1 MSRSE
6 DWVRLRHMLG
16 AAQEALAFI
25 DGRSRGDLD
34 ADRKLLLALFSDL
47 SMIGEAAN
55 HVTADGRAALPG
67 VPWAAVIG
75 MRHRVVHGYFDIDNQ
90 QVWDTVHDDLP
101 SLVEELERFL
111 RSAGHLGQ

>member
-1 MSRSE
+1 
-6 DWVRLRHMLG
+6 MLG
-16 AAQEALAFI
+16 AAQEARAFI
-25 DGRSRGDLD
+25 DGRSRSDLD
-34 ADRKLLLALFSDL
+34 TDRKLLLALFSGL

-55 HVTADGRAALPG
+55 HVTADGRAALPR
-67 VPWAAVIG
+67 VPWPAVIG

-101 SLVEELERFL
+101 SLIEELERFL